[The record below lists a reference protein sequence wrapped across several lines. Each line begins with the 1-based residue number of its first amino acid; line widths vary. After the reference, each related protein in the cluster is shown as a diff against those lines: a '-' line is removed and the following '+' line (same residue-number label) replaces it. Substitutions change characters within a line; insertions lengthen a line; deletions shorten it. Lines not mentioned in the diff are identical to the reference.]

1 MVPRDSLTEHVEAV
15 ESDVRGGTADQG
27 GLADRG
33 DLADR
38 GYLGDFEGRANAA
51 EAAGSEATIAEN
63 EAATVPAQHEG
74 SLATAAALGDKADR
88 VRVLADAVRPCGVG
102 FALAPN
108 RRAAVVMTR
117 ARLAVAE

>member
-1 MVPRDSLTEHVEAV
+1 MVPREFLTEHVEAV

-27 GLADRG
+27 GLADQG
-33 DLADR
+33 DLAAR

-51 EAAGSEATIAEN
+51 EAAGNEVTIAES

-74 SLATAAALGDKADR
+74 SLATDAALGGKTGR
-88 VRVLADAVRPCGVG
+88 VRVLADAVRPCGGG
-102 FALAPN
+102 FAPG

>member
-1 MVPRDSLTEHVEAV
+1 MVPQDSLSEHVEAV
-15 ESDVRGGTADQG
+15 ESYVRGGTAEQG
-27 GLADRG
+27 GSADRG

-38 GYLGDFEGRANAA
+38 GYLDDFEGRANAA
-51 EAAGSEATIAEN
+51 EAAGNEVTIAVS

-74 SLATAAALGDKADR
+74 SLATDAALEGKAGR
-88 VRVLADAVRPCGVG
+88 VHVLADAVRPCGG
-102 FALAPN
+102 GLAPD